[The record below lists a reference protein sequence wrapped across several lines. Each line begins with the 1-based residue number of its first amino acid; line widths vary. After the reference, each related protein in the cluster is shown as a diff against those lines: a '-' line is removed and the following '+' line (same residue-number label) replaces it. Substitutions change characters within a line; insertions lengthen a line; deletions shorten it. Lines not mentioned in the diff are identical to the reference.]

1 MLPPKNSTV
10 TLRLKRHPFP
20 NLCNIVTLL
29 SVGGLGQC
37 LSPCSSFPSV
47 PHQSDS
53 NNNKW
58 HNTTICWC
66 FFLMLLLLLS
76 QLLLLLVLLLFLLL
90 CLLFYDCFG
99 TKCVTVNLVLHWR
112 HYQPLTVSFY
122 SRIIQ
127 KQQLLNGCFDGKLIT
142 RDVEGVRR
150 PSTIHPFCRSKMGR
164 QIGAIQRKVIDNQC
178 KELASPHSFH
188 PYGQEVLWNYDRSC
202 M

>member
-20 NLCNIVTLL
+20 NLCNIVTVL

-66 FFLMLLLLLS
+66 VFFDAAFTPVTITAVAGPFTFPVVVLVVLWLLWNKVCDS
-76 QLLLLLVLLLFLLL
+76 KP
-90 CLLFYDCFG
+90 CP
-99 TKCVTVNLVLHWR
+99 
-112 HYQPLTVSFY
+112 PLTPLPTTHCLTLFPNNTKTTTLKWLFW
-122 SRIIQ
+122 RETHN
-127 KQQLLNGCFDGKLIT
+127 KG
-142 RDVEGVRR
+142 RR
-150 PSTIHPFCRSKMGR
+150 RGQTTKYH
-164 QIGAIQRKVIDNQC
+164 
-178 KELASPHSFH
+178 SPIL
-188 PYGQEVLWNYDRSC
+188 PK
-202 M
+202 